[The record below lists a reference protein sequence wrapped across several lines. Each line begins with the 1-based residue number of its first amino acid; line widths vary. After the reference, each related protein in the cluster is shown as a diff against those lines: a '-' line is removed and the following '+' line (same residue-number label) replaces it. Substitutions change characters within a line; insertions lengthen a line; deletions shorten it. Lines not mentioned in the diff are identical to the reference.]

1 MKKCFLILPVL
12 LIVAACS
19 SSIKQEEGKNVL
31 KVKLEKTEVSLK
43 DLFSK
48 IEVIPLETN
57 DTALMDHIHRVR
69 EVNGKYYILSEE
81 YPGFSYITTMV
92 FDAEGNFLHT
102 IGKKGQGPG
111 EYPWLIYDM
120 AIDADKNLIYMF
132 SPDGKFY
139 LYRLDGSFVRKME
152 IQGLFLRAYHNME
165 LLDNN
170 RMLIWSGSTGVDE
183 DAMNL
188 LDADSATFVK
198 GLWKDYYEM
207 NWAVS
212 GDFCHKYQGKTY
224 FTPTVERKVYELD
237 ADTLRVAY
245 EWDFGKDNY
254 DASEAR
260 SKLKGLEHKE
270 ARDQWNEMRRSGN
283 VPYTIFNQ
291 GQMDKYHFASILGRY
306 DGKNL
311 TPKENRF
318 MLFYEKA
325 TGKSYYFN
333 QTVEGLA
340 ITPCLIKEDAMYQL
354 IPTEDLEMLLPVLDE
369 SEKAKVRK
377 RIEDDNPCLVKFIP

>member
-1 MKKCFLILPVL
+1 MKKVFIILPVL

-19 SSIKQEEGKNVL
+19 SSINHEEERNVL
-31 KVKLEKTEVSLK
+31 KVQLEETEVSLK
-43 DLFSK
+43 DLFGK

-120 AIDADKNLIYMF
+120 DIDVKKNLLYMF

-165 LLDNN
+165 LLDDN
-170 RMLIWSGSTGVDE
+170 RMLIWSGTDIE
-183 DAMNL
+183 DDAMNL
-188 LDADSATFVK
+188 LDTDSATFVK
-198 GLWKDYYEM
+198 GLWKDYFQM

-224 FTPTVERKVYELD
+224 FTPAVERKVYELD
-237 ADTLRVAY
+237 VDSLRVAY

-260 SKLKGLEHKE
+260 SNLKGLYHKE
-270 ARDQWNEMRRSGN
+270 ANDRWSEMRRSGN
-283 VPYTIFNQ
+283 VPYTILGQ
-291 GQMDKYHFASILGRY
+291 GQMDKYHFAYFLGRY
-306 DGKNL
+306 DDEDIV
-311 TPKENRF
+311 PEENRF
-318 MLFYEKA
+318 TLFYEKA
-325 TGKSYYFN
+325 TGKSRYFKK
-333 QTVEGLA
+333 TIEGLA
-340 ITPCLIKEDAMYQL
+340 IRPCLIKEDAMYQL
-354 IPTEDLEMLLPVLDE
+354 IPTEDLEILLPVLDE
-369 SEKAKVRK
+369 AEKAKVRK

>member
-1 MKKCFLILPVL
+1 MKKWCFLL
-12 LIVAACS
+12 LFASLLASCS
-19 SSIKQEEGKNVL
+19 KSANGNEGKNVL
-31 KVKLEKTEVSLK
+31 HAKLEKTEVSLK

-69 EVNGKYYILSEE
+69 EVHGKYYILSEE

-120 AIDADKNLIYMF
+120 DIDVKKNLVYMF

-170 RMLIWSGSTGVDE
+170 RMLIWSGTDIE
-183 DAMNL
+183 NDAMNL
-188 LDADSATFVK
+188 LDTDSATFVK
-198 GLWKDYYEM
+198 GLWKDYFEM

-224 FTPTVERKVYELD
+224 FTPAVERKVYELD
-237 ADTLRVAY
+237 ADSLRVAY

-260 SKLKGLEHKE
+260 SNLKGLDHVD
-270 ARDQWNEMRRSGN
+270 ARNQWNEMRRSGN
-283 VPYTIFNQ
+283 VPYTILNQ
-291 GQMDKYHFASILGRY
+291 GQMDKYHFAYFLGRY
-306 DGKNL
+306 DGEDTVPN
-311 TPKENRF
+311 ENCF
-318 MLFYEKA
+318 TLFYEKA

-340 ITPCLIKEDAMYQL
+340 IRPCLIKEDAMYQL
-354 IPTEDLEMLLPVLDE
+354 IPTEDLETLLPVLDE
-369 SEKAKVRK
+369 SEKEKVRK

>member
-1 MKKCFLILPVL
+1 MKKWCFLL
-12 LIVAACS
+12 LFASLLASCS
-19 SSIKQEEGKNVL
+19 KSANGNEGKNVL
-31 KVKLEKTEVSLK
+31 HAKLEKTEVSLK

-57 DTALMDHIHRVR
+57 DTALMDHIRRVR
-69 EVNGKYYILSEE
+69 EVDGKYYILSEE

-120 AIDADKNLIYMF
+120 DLDVKKNLVYMF

-170 RMLIWSGSTGVDE
+170 RMLIWSGTDIE
-183 DAMNL
+183 NDAMNL
-188 LDADSATFVK
+188 LDTDSATFVK
-198 GLWKDYYEM
+198 GLWKDYFEM

-212 GDFCHKYQGKTY
+212 GDFCHKYQGKNY
-224 FTPTVERKVYELD
+224 FTPAVERKVYELD
-237 ADTLRVAY
+237 ADSLRVAY

-260 SKLKGLEHKE
+260 SNLKGLDHVD
-270 ARDQWNEMRRSGN
+270 ARNQWNEMRRSGN
-283 VPYTIFNQ
+283 VPYTILNQ
-291 GQMDKYHFASILGRY
+291 GQMDKYHFAYFLGRY
-306 DGKNL
+306 DGEDTVPN
-311 TPKENRF
+311 ENCF
-318 MLFYEKA
+318 TLFYEKA

-340 ITPCLIKEDAMYQL
+340 IRPCLIKEDAMYQL
-354 IPTEDLEMLLPVLDE
+354 IPTEDLETLLPVLDE
-369 SEKAKVRK
+369 SEKEKVRK

>member
-1 MKKCFLILPVL
+1 MKKVFIILPVL

-19 SSIKQEEGKNVL
+19 SSINHEEERNVL
-31 KVKLEKTEVSLK
+31 KVQLEETEVSLK
-43 DLFSK
+43 DLFGK

-120 AIDADKNLIYMF
+120 DIDVKKNLLYMF

-139 LYRLDGSFVRKME
+139 LYRLDGSFVRNME

-165 LLDNN
+165 LLDDN
-170 RMLIWSGSTGVDE
+170 RMLIWSGTDIE
-183 DAMNL
+183 DDAMNL
-188 LDADSATFVK
+188 LDTDSATFVK
-198 GLWKDYYEM
+198 GLWKDYFQM

-224 FTPTVERKVYELD
+224 FTPAVERKVYELD
-237 ADTLRVAY
+237 ADSLRVAY

-254 DASEAR
+254 DALEAR
-260 SKLKGLEHKE
+260 SNLKGLYHKE
-270 ARDQWNEMRRSGN
+270 ANDRWSEMRRSGD
-283 VPYTIFNQ
+283 VPYTILGQ
-291 GQMDKYHFASILGRY
+291 GQMDKYHFAYFLGRY
-306 DGKNL
+306 DGEDIV
-311 TPKENRF
+311 PEENRF
-318 MLFYEKA
+318 TLFYEKA
-325 TGKSYYFN
+325 TGKSRYFKK
-333 QTVEGLA
+333 TIEGLA
-340 ITPCLIKEDAMYQL
+340 IRPCLIKEDAMYQL
-354 IPTEDLEMLLPVLDE
+354 IPTEDLETLLPVLDE
-369 SEKAKVRK
+369 SEKEKVRK

>member
-1 MKKCFLILPVL
+1 MKKVFIILPVL

-19 SSIKQEEGKNVL
+19 SSINHEEERNVL
-31 KVKLEKTEVSLK
+31 KVQLEETEVSLK
-43 DLFSK
+43 DLFGK

-120 AIDADKNLIYMF
+120 DIDVKKNLLYMF

-139 LYRLDGSFVRKME
+139 LYRLDGSFVRNME

-165 LLDNN
+165 LLDDN
-170 RMLIWSGSTGVDE
+170 RMLIWSGTDIE
-183 DAMNL
+183 DDAMNL
-188 LDADSATFVK
+188 LDTDSATFVK
-198 GLWKDYYEM
+198 GLWKDYFQM

-224 FTPTVERKVYELD
+224 FTPAVERKVYELD
-237 ADTLRVAY
+237 ADSLRVAY

-254 DASEAR
+254 DALEAR
-260 SKLKGLEHKE
+260 SNLKGLYHKE
-270 ARDQWNEMRRSGN
+270 ANDRWSEMRRSGD
-283 VPYTIFNQ
+283 VPYTILGQ
-291 GQMDKYHFASILGRY
+291 GQMDKYHFAYFLGRY
-306 DGKNL
+306 DGEDIV
-311 TPKENRF
+311 PEENRF
-318 MLFYEKA
+318 TLFYEKA
-325 TGKSYYFN
+325 TRKSRYFKK
-333 QTVEGLA
+333 TIEGLA
-340 ITPCLIKEDAMYQL
+340 IRPCLIKEDAMYQL
-354 IPTEDLEMLLPVLDE
+354 IPTEDLEILLPVLDE
-369 SEKAKVRK
+369 AEKAKVRK